1 MRSGRVVFISHGR
14 WFLDRIATHILA
26 FEGRCKV
33 TLFDGNASEYMDWRK
48 RTLGEAPPP
57 DEEPGTYSAESA
69 QASSIPLDAYLALS
83 PGAQGAQAGS
93 EGQA

>member
-1 MRSGRVVFISHGR
+1 VFISHDR
-14 WFLDRIATHILA
+14 RFLDRIATHILA

-33 TLFDGNASEYMDWRK
+33 TLSDGNASEYMDWRK
-48 RTLGEAPPP
+48 RILGDATSR
-57 DEEPGTYSAESA
+57 DEEPGTYSPESA
-69 QASSIPLDAYLALS
+69 QASSIPLDAYLALF